1 MLAEVILFFL
11 IMVAGTAGE
20 LSMARA
26 MRTVGEVTDFRP
38 SGLIR
43 VALRALGVSWTWLG
57 LALMT
62 LAFFALLAV
71 LAVEN
76 VSFVVPVTALSY
88 AVGALGG
95 SLFLHERVTRT
106 RWAGVLLVCVG
117 VMMVLLGKRWG

>member
-1 MLAEVILFFL
+1 MFAEIIFFFL

-20 LSMARA
+20 LCMARA
-26 MRTVGEVTDFRP
+26 MKSIGEVSDFRP
-38 SGLIR
+38 RALLG
-43 VALRALGVSWTWLG
+43 VALRAMSIPWSWIGLG
-57 LALMT
+57 LMT

-95 SLFLHERVTRT
+95 KAFLHERVTST
-106 RWAGVLLVCVG
+106 RWAGVLLVCAG
-117 VMMVLLGKRWG
+117 VTLVLLGKR

>member
-1 MLAEVILFFL
+1 MLTELAFFVL
-11 IMVAGTAGE
+11 VMIAGTAGE
-20 LSMARA
+20 LCMARA
-26 MRTVGEVTDFRP
+26 MRAVGEVTNFRP
-38 SGLIR
+38 QALIG
-43 VALRALGVSWTWLG
+43 VAWRALSVVWTWIGLG
-57 LALMT
+57 LMT

-95 SLFLHERVTRT
+95 RLFLQERVTPT

-117 VMMVLLGKRWG
+117 VTLVLLGKRWG

>member
-1 MLAEVILFFL
+1 MLAEFGLFL
-11 IMVAGTAGE
+11 LVMVAGTLGE
-20 LSMARA
+20 RCMARA
-26 MRTVGEVTDFRP
+26 MQTIGEVTSFRP
-38 SGLIR
+38 
-43 VALRALGVSWTWLG
+43 RALISVAVRAMSVIWTWVGLG
-57 LALMT
+57 LMT

-95 SLFLHERVTRT
+95 KAFLNERVTPA

-117 VMMVLLGKRWG
+117 VTLVLLGKR